1 MVYVQFK
8 KTDKNSFTL
17 EFPKNTI
24 ISDVLLKIIECN
36 SVITIR

>member
-17 EFPKNTI
+17 EFTRNTVI
-24 ISDVLLKIIECN
+24 GDVLVRIIECN
-36 SVITIR
+36 AVIINR